1 MSIHPHPLMD
11 RSRTPGQETRP
22 TRDNGS
28 KRAAGSGDPAYKGPS
43 SGRDLSGS
51 GIGPEQALEANRPN
65 PSRGSAKADPS
76 QSLLSE
82 RRTDPAER
90 PHGTDCNQRRRFRFL
105 SERRHGPAER
115 PHDNA
120 HS

>member
-51 GIGPEQALEANRPN
+51 GIGPERALEANKPI

-82 RRTDPAER
+82 
-90 PHGTDCNQRRRFRFL
+90 H
-105 SERRHGPAER
+105 RHGPAER